1 VSAVWLAVRT
11 QLKSGW
17 KGTLALLLL
26 VGFGGGVT
34 LVALSGARRAD
45 NGLARF
51 VTFSRSAD
59 AGIGIVSPT
68 LGGTGVDAGEDAYR
82 RVYDLPEVSWAG
94 RIVQLLAAL
103 PDRDDPSTWHITL
116 GVASVDGDMESTFGR
131 PIVVS
136 GRLPRGDQRDEVAIN
151 EELAARHRLRVGSTL
166 PVGVYSHSQFDDVG
180 NGRPLHPEG
189 LIRNMTV
196 VGIVRYPPDLLP
208 VVLSRDDLA
217 ANHSILWLTPAFW
230 RDVGPDAAA
239 YGVVA
244 AVRLRDGAD
253 DVPKLRASAERIFGE
268 NAFVESEP
276 MIGFNTEGVA
286 GVRKAT
292 HLEALSLAGFGLL
305 TAIATILL
313 LWQALRRQL
322 AADESDAPTLRALG
336 LTDQQLIWIAAAC
349 TASIALV
356 GTLLAIGLTFALSP
370 LVPIGVSRRTE
381 LDHGV
386 WVDWLILGP
395 GAAILASLVVLGG
408 AMAGW
413 RAARA
418 ARTGGAALDRAADPS
433 RLSRLIES
441 SSLPVSAATGVR
453 MALVRGRGR
462 RAIPVTSLLIGAA
475 VGLAGVTAALTFG
488 ASLRRV
494 VTTPT
499 RYGVTADAQVGNY
512 ADRLNAERGQTLL
525 ENNPDVAS
533 FAGETTDSATLDG
546 QETPIIVRF
555 KQQGSLPFAMIEG
568 ASPSSKDEIA
578 LGLNTA
584 RRLGKKVGDTVV
596 AEHPV
601 LREPVTLRVVGIVV
615 LNSQSG
621 LGIEPGGGAALDS
634 SSAGPGTIFPSGYLI
649 RFKPGVDHDAAA
661 ERLRAQFFD
670 STVYPVIPPTVIG
683 NYSRVSYL
691 PGILAGVLIILALGV
706 LVHGLITVVR
716 RRRHELAILKAVG
729 FTGHQV
735 LISTGWEATAISTI
749 ALVVGI
755 PLGVMAGRLAWRLTA
770 RSLGVTTGLRLPWV
784 GLVIVV
790 MMTVLVVNLAAAGP
804 GIQARRIRTADALRT
819 E

>member
-1 VSAVWLAVRT
+1 VTAVWLAVRT
-11 QLKSGW
+11 QLKAGW

-34 LVALSGARRAD
+34 LAALSGARRAD

-51 VTFSRSAD
+51 VAFSRTAD
-59 AGIGIVSPT
+59 AGVGIVSPT
-68 LGGTGVDAGEDAYR
+68 LGGTDVDAGEEEYR
-82 RVYDLPEVSWAG
+82 RVSDLPEVSWAG
-94 RIVQLLAAL
+94 RIVQLLAGV
-103 PDRDDPSTWHITL
+103 PDHYYSTRWHVTL
-116 GVASVDGDMESTFGR
+116 GVASVDGDMESTLGR

-151 EELAARHRLRVGSTL
+151 EELAARRSLHVGSTMQL
-166 PVGVYSHSQFDDVG
+166 GVYSHSQFDEVG

-217 ANHSILWLTPAFW
+217 ADHSIVWLTPAFW

-244 AVRLRDGAD
+244 SVRLRNGTD
-253 DVPKLRASAERIFGE
+253 DLPKLRESARRIFGRD
-268 NAFVESEP
+268 AFVETEP
-276 MIGFNTEGVA
+276 MIGYNIEGVA

-305 TAIATILL
+305 TAIATVLL

-336 LTDQQLIWIAAAC
+336 MTDQQLIWIAAAC
-349 TASIALV
+349 TALIALV
-356 GTLLAIGLTFALSP
+356 GTLLAIGLTFVLSP

-381 LDHGV
+381 LDHGI

-395 GAAILASLVVLGG
+395 GAAILAALVVLGG
-408 AMAGW
+408 VMAGW

-418 ARTGGAALDRAADPS
+418 ARGGGVLDRASDPS
-433 RLSRLIES
+433 RLSRLIEA

-462 RAIPVTSLLIGAA
+462 RAIPVTSLLVGAA

-488 ASLRRV
+488 SSLRRV
-494 VTTPT
+494 VSTPA

-512 ADRLNAERGQTLL
+512 ADHVNADRGRTLL
-525 ENNPDVAS
+525 EDNPDVAA
-533 FAGETTDSATLDG
+533 FAGETTSSAVLDG
-546 QETPIIVRF
+546 QDTPIIVRF
-555 KQQGSLPFAMIEG
+555 KEEGNLPFAVIEG
-568 ASPSSKDEIA
+568 ASPTKANEIA

-584 RRLGKKVGDTVV
+584 RRLGKQVGDTIV
-596 AEHPV
+596 AEHP
-601 LREPVTLRVVGIVV
+601 LLSEPVSLRVVGIVV

-621 LGIEPGGGAALDS
+621 LWIEPGGGAALDS
-634 SSAGPGTIFPSGYLI
+634 SSARTDDIFPNGYLV
-649 RFKPGVDHDAAA
+649 RFKEGVDHDAAA

-670 STVYPVIPPTVIG
+670 STVYPAIPPTVIG

-729 FTGHQV
+729 FTKQQV
-735 LISTGWEATAISTI
+735 LISTGWEATAISLI

-755 PLGVMAGRLAWRLTA
+755 PLGMMAGRLAWRLTA
-770 RSLGVTTGLRLPWV
+770 RSLGVTAGLRLPWIA
-784 GLVIVV
+784 LVIVV
-790 MMTVLVVNLAAAGP
+790 MTTVLVVNLAAAGP
-804 GIQARRIRTADALRT
+804 GMQARRIRTADALRT